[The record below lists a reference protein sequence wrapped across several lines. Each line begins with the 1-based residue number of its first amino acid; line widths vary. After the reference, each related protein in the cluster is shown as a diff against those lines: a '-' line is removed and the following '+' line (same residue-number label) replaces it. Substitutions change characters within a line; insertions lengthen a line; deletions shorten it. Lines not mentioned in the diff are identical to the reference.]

1 MFLGGLND
9 PLVLSGVLV
18 GLPGICYSQTVPMTN
33 AKIKTLEEMAQIRQ
47 ELRESGRKL
56 VFTNGC
62 FDILH
67 IGHVRYLSQARAL
80 GDALV
85 VAVNSDQ
92 SVRENKGDGRPI
104 VPENERAEVLS
115 ALACVDYVFIFDE
128 STPQRIID
136 IIVPDVLIKGADWE
150 IGAIVG
156 RDTVQAAG
164 GMVRNIPLTEGSS
177 TSGIISKVLERFR
190 RFTIED

>member
-1 MFLGGLND
+1 
-9 PLVLSGVLV
+9 
-18 GLPGICYSQTVPMTN
+18 MTN

-47 ELRESGRKL
+47 ELRQNGRKL

-67 IGHVRYLSQARAL
+67 VGHVRYLSQARAL

-128 STPQRIID
+128 ATPQRIID

-164 GMVRNIPLTEGSS
+164 GVVRNIPLTEGSS
-177 TSGIISKVLERFR
+177 TSGIISKVLERFSR
-190 RFTIED
+190 LRLTIDD